1 MQIIRKKKEGREQVK
16 DIIIGP
22 EQFWAM
28 PLDMFLEPRR
38 KKREK

>member
-1 MQIIRKKKEGREQVK
+1 MQIIRRKKKEGGERVK

-28 PLDMFLEPRR
+28 PFDIF
-38 KKREK
+38 